1 MSSGIRAIVQA
12 GSGVLQRCLRWPSRS
27 RAAAG
32 EPAGRNTEGRPHSPI
47 GTWLERLV
55 VPTLVALFVLDA
67 GLRASI
73 RPFWFDELLS
83 YHLSRLPDLGSL
95 WAAWRQGADG
105 QPPLTHL
112 LIRFSHALLGEG
124 ELATRLPSLLGFGA
138 MSVAIYCF
146 IGRRAGR
153 LYGVAAV
160 LFAWNTWGYEYAYEA
175 RPYALLMGL
184 TGIAFLCW
192 RAAIEGRSRRWALAG
207 LGLSLAALVSV
218 HYYAGLLLIPLV
230 AGELVR
236 AYQRRKIDRSLWC
249 MIALSP
255 LVLLAY
261 LPLILSLRAG
271 YQANFWSPVEWI
283 DTFGF
288 YLFLLAPAGICTTL
302 ALLTAV
308 VADWTE
314 PSRPG
319 QRTGNSECFPKH
331 EIAAVCALAALPVVY
346 VLATMLFSGAFVY
359 RHALAALFGISCLFG
374 MVLRDWLGDRRGAI
388 TAVCVVFAVGF
399 LATRLAPTIQLA
411 SGTTPLD
418 ARAALLQQLDRALRD
433 SEEPVVVSAPNLY
446 LSYSHYAP
454 ASLRRKLVY
463 PADLEKARK
472 FTGTDSSDVSLM
484 KLAPWAS
491 LRVPSY
497 ESFRQQEASF
507 FIIHRRYDRFD
518 WIVPSLEA
526 AGEPLRVI
534 REGETYRLLHCCEK
548 NREPEPPSPPDQP
561 EISP

>member
-1 MSSGIRAIVQA
+1 M
-12 GSGVLQRCLRWPSRS
+12 
-27 RAAAG
+27 
-32 EPAGRNTEGRPHSPI
+32 
-47 GTWLERLV
+47 
-55 VPTLVALFVLDA
+55 
-67 GLRASI
+67 
-73 RPFWFDELLS
+73 
-83 YHLSRLPDLGSL
+83 
-95 WAAWRQGADG
+95 
-105 QPPLTHL
+105 
-112 LIRFSHALLGEG
+112 
-124 ELATRLPSLLGFGA
+124 
-138 MSVAIYCF
+138 
-146 IGRRAGR
+146 
-153 LYGVAAV
+153 
-160 LFAWNTWGYEYAYEA
+160 
-175 RPYALLMGL
+175 
-184 TGIAFLCW
+184 
-192 RAAIEGRSRRWALAG
+192 
-207 LGLSLAALVSV
+207 SLAAILSS
-218 HYYAGLLLIPLV
+218 HYYAGLLLLPLG

-236 AYQRRKIDRSLWC
+236 AYQRRKIDWPLWC
-249 MIALSP
+249 VIGLSP

-261 LPLILSLRAG
+261 IPLILGLRAG

-331 EIAAVCALAALPVVY
+331 EIAAVCALAALPVLY

-388 TAVCVVFAVGF
+388 TAVCVVFAAGF
-399 LATRLAPTIQLA
+399 LATRLAPTIQLT

-418 ARAALLQQLDRALRD
+418 ARAALLQQLDTALRD

-446 LSYSHYAP
+446 LSYLHYAP
-454 ASLRRKLVY
+454 AGLRGKLVY

-497 ESFRQQEASF
+497 ESFREREASF
-507 FIIHRRYDRFD
+507 FITHRRHDRFD

-534 REGETYRLLHCCEK
+534 REDQTYRLLHCCEK
-548 NREPEPPSPPDQP
+548 NRESQPPSPPGKDNSP
-561 EISP
+561 ELGRHRK